1 MSEPHIRASDAER
14 ATVAETLGRHLSAGR
29 LTVAEYDE
37 RLERAYAARTVG
49 ELAPLTADLPEQ
61 PGAVT
66 TAPAP
71 RPAPGHG
78 GVACAGAEGG
88 PNWRSWAATSVIV
101 TVIWLISMVGS
112 SGFVYPWPIW
122 VVGPW
127 GAVLL
132 AQTVR
137 GDRDGRDRR
146 RLQP

>member
-61 PGAVT
+61 PAPVT

-71 RPAPGHG
+71 RPAPVHG
-78 GVACAGAEGG
+78 QCAGADEA
-88 PNWRSWAATSVIV
+88 PNWRAWAATSVIV

>member
-14 ATVAETLGRHLSAGR
+14 AAVAEALGRHLSAGR
-29 LTVAEYDE
+29 LTVPEYDE
-37 RLERAYAARTVG
+37 RLERAYAARTLG

-61 PGAVT
+61 PGSVT

-71 RPAPGHG
+71 RPAPGRG
-78 GVACAGAEGG
+78 EVACDGAGGA
-88 PNWRSWAATSVIV
+88 PSWRSWATTSVLV
-101 TVIWLISMVGS
+101 TVIWVISMVGS
-112 SGFVYPWPIW
+112 SGFVYPWPLW

-137 GDRDGRDRR
+137 GDRGGRDRR